1 MSVSRVSLFVV
12 VALLYMECCHTAS
25 LRNSEGIIPRN
36 YEGRLSEEMLMTPKK
51 RPFCNAFTGC
61 GRKRSQQ
68 APGMPGQELMR
79 QKQVNEQTDHL
90 IPDPIAA
97 HGHLKHQRRYKCVAG
112 FLGVRNLEYM
122 DDETLGS
129 LLDSETAIEELSR
142 QILSEAKLWEAIQE
156 ASAEIAR
163 RKQKESY

>member
-1 MSVSRVSLFVV
+1 MSVSRVSLLVV
-12 VALLYMECCHTAS
+12 VALLYMHCCHTAT
-25 LRNSEGIIPRN
+25 IPRN
-36 YEGRLSEEMLMTPKK
+36 FDPRLSDEMVLTPKK

-61 GRKRSQQ
+61 GRKRSQA
-68 APGMPGQELMR
+68 APGMPSQELIR
-79 QKQVNEQTDHL
+79 QKQ
-90 IPDPIAA
+90 
-97 HGHLKHQRRYKCVAG
+97 
-112 FLGVRNLEYM
+112 YM

-163 RKQKESY
+163 RKQKDIIY

>member
-25 LRNSEGIIPRN
+25 IPRN

-68 APGMPGQELMR
+68 APGMPAQELMR
-79 QKQVNEQTDHL
+79 QKQ
-90 IPDPIAA
+90 
-97 HGHLKHQRRYKCVAG
+97 
-112 FLGVRNLEYM
+112 YM

>member
-12 VALLYMECCHTAS
+12 IGLLYMECCYTAT
-25 LRNSEGIIPRN
+25 IPRN
-36 YEGRLSEEMLMTPKK
+36 FEGRMSEDMIMTPKK

-68 APGMPGQELMR
+68 SPGMPAQELMR
-79 QKQVNEQTDHL
+79 QKQYV
-90 IPDPIAA
+90 
-97 HGHLKHQRRYKCVAG
+97 
-112 FLGVRNLEYM
+112 
-122 DDETLGS
+122 DDETFGTI
-129 LLDSETAIEELSR
+129 LDSEAAIEELSR